1 MASNTI
7 QMNIS
12 SIDLSYIKKNTM
24 DIEINKIGTLIR
36 EQRISRGI
44 IQKKLGDKEGITKD
58 IIAYLMEYNNMD
70 LLQQSVYFIIRKH
83 LINSLMKLQDFILRV
98 QQTYMKF
105 LRMKSKWGKYH
116 KMANQVT
123 CYFSNQ
129 TKNNI

>member
-58 IIAYLMEYNNMD
+58 INP
-70 LLQQSVYFIIRKH
+70 
-83 LINSLMKLQDFILRV
+83 
-98 QQTYMKF
+98 
-105 LRMKSKWGKYH
+105 
-116 KMANQVT
+116 
-123 CYFSNQ
+123 SNRQ
-129 TKNNI
+129 ERRRSQRTVR

>member
-58 IIAYLMEYNNMD
+58 IIAYLMEYNNEQWSNE
-70 LLQQSVYFIIRKH
+70 QQNHR
-83 LINSLMKLQDFILRV
+83 
-98 QQTYMKF
+98 
-105 LRMKSKWGKYH
+105 
-116 KMANQVT
+116 
-123 CYFSNQ
+123 
-129 TKNNI
+129 

>member
-1 MASNTI
+1 
-7 QMNIS
+7 
-12 SIDLSYIKKNTM
+12 M

>member
-44 IQKKLGDKEGITKD
+44 IQKKLGDKEGSTTD